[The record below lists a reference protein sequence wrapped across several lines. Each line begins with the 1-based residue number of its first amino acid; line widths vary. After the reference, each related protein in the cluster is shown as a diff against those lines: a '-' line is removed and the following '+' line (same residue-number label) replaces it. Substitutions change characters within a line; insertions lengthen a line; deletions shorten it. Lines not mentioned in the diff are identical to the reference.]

1 MKEIVAS
8 LGFLIAV
15 SILVFWA
22 GRDYERQ
29 NIMHTLKQQ
38 ELENKKTMGVTS
50 DEVKILSARDVCIA
64 IGGLPD
70 EC

>member
-1 MKEIVAS
+1 MK
-8 LGFLIAV
+8 AV
-15 SILVFWA
+15 LEFISVGVILAVIGFWA
-22 GRDYERQ
+22 GQDYEKSKLV
-29 NIMHTLKQQ
+29 NALKEQ